1 MEGFKIKLKAPDIDF
16 EMEIEKIEDQYLSF
30 ITDIIRMVDKK
41 TTSPLQKIADDELR
55 DKYIQAAKGYHEVSE
70 MVRLDNQNSQ
80 PELSRKPAELDNY
93 IASDV
98 EQHLK
103 EKEGLQGEQ
112 GIQGNEEGIKTKNN
126 MDIKNEVDQDT
137 SCNEKESSEVTNL
150 TQKEIK
156 EEKTTPKK
164 NVGRDILLDKN
175 KLVSENNNRS
185 VENPTDDEFGYSMRY
200 KTTGNGQ
207 VKIYQTYYK
216 CANKGCQTE
225 RKVFIQE
232 GQQYVYCA
240 KCHRKMKVKS
250 ASFKGFPNKDCF
262 GNIYVAGNFRVT
274 NDTQLPESININ
286 KKS

>member
-70 MVRLDNQNSQ
+70 MVRLDNQNNQSE
-80 PELSRKPAELDNY
+80 PSRKPAELDNY

-98 EQHLK
+98 ENCLK

-112 GIQGNEEGIKTKNN
+112 KIQDDDEGIKSKKNI
-126 MDIKNEVDQDT
+126 DIKNEVGQDT
-137 SCNEKESSEVTNL
+137 SYIENDSSEVASL
-150 TQKEIK
+150 TQDEIK
-156 EEKTTPKK
+156 EEKTTPKVD
-164 NVGRDILLDKN
+164 VGSDILSDKN
-175 KLVSENNNRS
+175 KLVPENNIGS
-185 VENPTDDEFGYSMRY
+185 IKNPTDDEFGYSMRY

-216 CANKGCQTE
+216 CASKGCQTE
-225 RKVFIQE
+225 RKIFIQKD
-232 GQQYVYCA
+232 QQYVYCA

-262 GNIYVAGNFRVT
+262 GNIYVAGNFKVT

-286 KKS
+286 